1 MDLIMNRLIVSWI
14 KDHARN
20 LNSSHETAEMALE
33 YLKETLIDEQNWKI
47 ITVHGFICLLLAIK
61 INEDYQHTTDYMM
74 NVC

>member
-33 YLKETLIDEQNWKI
+33 YLKETLIDE
-47 ITVHGFICLLLAIK
+47 
-61 INEDYQHTTDYMM
+61 
-74 NVC
+74 